1 MNPIQ
6 ASPTIGSNLKVF
18 GTTFSF
24 LATELQ
30 TEGAYSMMELL
41 IPPGEG
47 MLAHRHQLETKLLHV
62 LEGQLTVRLEEELH
76 TLGASQSLFIPRSAL
91 HAYQS
96 TGGVPA
102 KAMIVVSPGF
112 LYEKFLAEVGQTTD
126 IHDKFLAELGLRDT
140 APKAPVN
147 LEALAQVAAKYQIE
161 VLFE

>member
-6 ASPTIGSNLKVF
+6 ASPTLGSSLKVL
-18 GTTFSF
+18 GTTFTF
-24 LATELQ
+24 VATERE

-41 IPPGEG
+41 IPLGEG
-47 MLAHRHQLETKLLHV
+47 MVAHRHPLETKLLHV

-76 TLGASQSLFIPRSAL
+76 TLGASQSLFIPREAV

-96 TGGVPA
+96 TGSIPA
-102 KAMIVVSPGF
+102 RVMAVISPGF
-112 LYEKFLAEVGQTTD
+112 LYEKFLAEVGQATD